1 MATGSPK
8 DPRCAALAWG
18 LLLVLACGH
27 TDPFSSPPYGT
38 DLPFDPTPPVRLTLN
53 TAADRGASWLP
64 DGSGILYSAQQL
76 GRPDAD
82 VCLAELPASGGTQR
96 RLVCDLSRLGRDT
109 ANAIESPAVSTEGR
123 LAFVKASSLIHGRDP
138 RSEALALAPTL
149 DPSTAVEVQR
159 IPYTVPGEPQVSGVA
174 HLRWVGRDRLVYVAG
189 LAVRREPCRTCETDT
204 IATGLWVALLDVSA
218 PGMPP
223 AAVPG
228 TDFASGVSPG
238 ASEDEIYYTLGGD
251 TRVFRRVL
259 SSGDVSVAHD
269 FGPAGIARDVDV
281 AGGRLTAI
289 VGGRVAFSVDPTLG
303 PTQWDSGGM
312 VHVVELSS
320 GTDVVLPGPGLFRR
334 PALSPAGDRIVA
346 EGYPVRTA
354 QVIDPATQQE
364 TTVTT
369 VGRAGDLYLFDTP

>member
-1 MATGSPK
+1 MYRASDWRSACEKSTMLPSF
-8 DPRCAALAWG
+8 DDAAVSG
-18 LLLVLACGH
+18 E
-27 TDPFSSPPYGT
+27 
-38 DLPFDPTPPVRLTLN
+38 PTT
-53 TAADRGASWLP
+53 S
-64 DGSGILYSAQQL
+64 DGSI
-76 GRPDAD
+76 
-82 VCLAELPASGGTQR
+82 
-96 RLVCDLSRLGRDT
+96 
-109 ANAIESPAVSTEGR
+109 
-123 LAFVKASSLIHGRDP
+123 
-138 RSEALALAPTL
+138 
-149 DPSTAVEVQR
+149 
-159 IPYTVPGEPQVSGVA
+159 
-174 HLRWVGRDRLVYVAG
+174 
-189 LAVRREPCRTCETDT
+189 RTCETDT